1 MKPLCRGLPHT
12 PAVAKPREQ
21 RCDIETDAIPFFESK
36 REKWTDIQAIL
47 TLLAGKANQNGKPD
61 WLQKKHFSFCVSDA
75 TIVLIRLTFFTFST
89 GETLC
94 LKEYSCHSSPKS
106 TNVEIT
112 NVSHCPI
119 VHMNEKKC
127 RNDANGQLGAI

>member
-36 REKWTDIQAIL
+36 R
-47 TLLAGKANQNGKPD
+47 D